1 MRPGW
6 RLAIAVLLLGT
17 GFEVRAAPP
26 ATPAGERTLRDAVSA
41 PVDAS
46 AQEGLE
52 PCAPPKR
59 RPRVRVVLDGKVNL
73 NTADAQLL
81 NMLPGVGMASAERI
95 IARRERRPFRR
106 PEELV
111 RVKGFG
117 ARRYQRVR
125 PYVSVEGPS
134 TLRPVWTGLPRS
146 EAEPPDPQAAA
157 EPGA

>member
-1 MRPGW
+1 MRALWLVG
-6 RLAIAVLLLGT
+6 AALLGVCIAQ
-17 GFEVRAAPP
+17 EVRAGAPAASRGGDGARAAHPTRATGTAPEGP
-26 ATPAGERTLRDAVSA
+26 A
-41 PVDAS
+41 
-46 AQEGLE
+46 
-52 PCAPPKR
+52 PCAPKPR
-59 RPRVRVVLDGKVNL
+59 RPKVRVVLDGKVNL

-117 ARRYQRVR
+117 ARRFQRVR

-134 TLRPVWTGLPRS
+134 TLRPVWTGLSSPD
-146 EAEPPDPQAAA
+146 ADAPEPAPTS

>member
-1 MRPGW
+1 MRPLWVVGIAL
-6 RLAIAVLLLGT
+6 LAWVPVR
-17 GFEVRAAPP
+17 EVRAGPRDGDP
-26 ATPAGERTLRDAVSA
+26 AATVSLA
-41 PVDAS
+41 ARSPGGATE
-46 AQEGLE
+46 AEAA
-52 PCAPPKR
+52 PCAPKKR
-59 RPRVRVVLDGKVNL
+59 RAKVRVVLDGKVNL

-106 PEELV
+106 PEELA

-125 PYVSVEGPS
+125 PYVAVEGPS
-134 TLRPVWTGLPRS
+134 TLRPVWTGLPSPGPEPAETPS
-146 EAEPPDPQAAA
+146 ES

>member
-1 MRPGW
+1 MRPLWVVGAAL
-6 RLAIAVLLLGT
+6 LAVCVGK
-17 GFEVRAAPP
+17 EVRAGSP
-26 ATPAGERTLRDAVSA
+26 AASRDTGASRAAHMPRDTGTTP
-41 PVDAS
+41 
-46 AQEGLE
+46 EGPA
-52 PCAPPKR
+52 PCAPKQR
-59 RPRVRVVLDGKVNL
+59 RPKVRVVLDGKVNL

-117 ARRYQRVR
+117 ARRFQRVR

-134 TLRPVWTGLPRS
+134 TLRPVWTGLAS
-146 EAEPPDPQAAA
+146 PDPDPPEPEPGN

>member
-1 MRPGW
+1 MR
-6 RLAIAVLLLGT
+6 ALLWLGT
-17 GFEVRAAPP
+17 ALLALGAGREVRAGPTSGASAEVAHAASDARAGLE
-26 ATPAGERTLRDAVSA
+26 ATPSE
-41 PVDAS
+41 P
-46 AQEGLE
+46 E
-52 PCAPPKR
+52 PCAPKKR

-81 NMLPGVGMASAERI
+81 NMLPGIGMASAERI

-117 ARRYQRVR
+117 VRRYQRVR

-134 TLRPVWTGLPRS
+134 TLRPVWTGLSPP
-146 EAEPPDPQAAA
+146 EPPEPSG

>member
-1 MRPGW
+1 MRPMWVLGMALLT
-6 RLAIAVLLLGT
+6 LAAGR
-17 GFEVRAAPP
+17 EVRAGPPGADHVAAPARAP
-26 ATPAGERTLRDAVSA
+26 ASNVAAAAEA
-41 PVDAS
+41 
-46 AQEGLE
+46 GLE
-52 PCAPPKR
+52 PCAPKKR
-59 RPRVRVVLDGKVNL
+59 KPRVRVVLDGKVNL

-125 PYVSVEGPS
+125 PYVAVEGPS
-134 TLRPVWTGLPRS
+134 TLRPVWTGLSGP
-146 EAEPPDPQAAA
+146 EPDPP
-157 EPGA
+157 EPGAGSEPGA